1 MGTRSETAIVGGGV
15 ERRLD
20 RLDGLL
26 ASRLERGLGLRIAR
40 HLLPLRAQLSDHL
53 IELGAL
59 VARLVLHACLV
70 LVEEDV
76 ARFDTDL
83 VLRQR
88 RRSASDRKGTQHKNA
103 NTLHVIRSA

>member
-59 VARLVLHACLV
+59 VARLILHARLV
-70 LVEEDV
+70 LVEEGV

-88 RRSASDRKGTQHKNA
+88 RRSAGGHQRDQNTNA
-103 NTLHVIRSA
+103 TTLHEFRS